1 MPRTI
6 KPGSVGLWFWIM
18 TCAEVGLLVPMP
30 MRPDA
35 STRMRSAPL
44 VLKVIGSALRADSAR
59 SPSLLTIGV
68 RTPVSAVSRPVTR
81 KVLLTCEAPVTDS
94 VLPSV
99 VAPLTPK
106 LLLSVVAP
114 ATFRVLPSVAAPVA
128 RNVPATSRTFV
139 GLLLPMPTLPPLAMR
154 SRSVPLVLAV
164 MILAP
169 PAASDSVPASA
180 VSASVLVPLTVGVR
194 TPPLAVSSPVI
205 VVVPATVALPV
216 ASSVVKRPVFAVVAP
231 IEVLLMVPPPSA
243 TLLVRN

>member
-1 MPRTI
+1 MPRTSN
-6 KPGSVGLWFWIM
+6 PGSVGLWFWIM

-81 KVLLTCEAPVTDS
+81 KVLLTCEAPATLS

-106 LLLSVVAP
+106 LLLRFVAPNTPRVPPMLLLLVARKVPPTVRVSTGSVV
-114 ATFRVLPSVAAPVA
+114 
-128 RNVPATSRTFV
+128 
-139 GLLLPMPTLPPLAMR
+139 PMPTRPVEVMR
-154 SRSVPLVLAV
+154 SRSAPLVLAV
-164 MILAP
+164 MTLAP
-169 PAASDSVPASA
+169 PAARDSVPASA

-194 TPPLAVSSPVI
+194 TPPLAVSRPVS

-231 IEVLLMVPPPSA
+231 IEVLLMAPPPSA